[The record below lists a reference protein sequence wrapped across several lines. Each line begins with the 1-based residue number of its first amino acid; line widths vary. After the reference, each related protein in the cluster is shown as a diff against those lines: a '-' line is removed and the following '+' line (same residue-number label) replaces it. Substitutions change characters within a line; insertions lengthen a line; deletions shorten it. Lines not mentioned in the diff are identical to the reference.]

1 MQVQGE
7 GGEVIIRATNKNGT
21 CSRNATGKLSG
32 WCAWQ
37 NPSTVYVYAKKGEKI
52 LVTVNVK
59 GNAGA
64 WGSIDDVFLY
74 RVNHTKHV
82 MRKSAGKVATAKEE
96 GVKAH
101 YTCKQ
106 CGRFSSDAAGKN
118 ALSRADLV
126 IPKKGK

>member
-1 MQVQGE
+1 
-7 GGEVIIRATNKNGT
+7 
-21 CSRNATGKLSG
+21 
-32 WCAWQ
+32 
-37 NPSTVYVYAKKGEKI
+37 
-52 LVTVNVK
+52 
-59 GNAGA
+59 
-64 WGSIDDVFLY
+64 
-74 RVNHTKHV
+74 